1 MTLVYLESA
10 RGNIEIAF
18 ERCVDVL
25 RTDPEHS
32 LALNNAVILAYK
44 LQRYDMAVAFA
55 NSMRELNPVDV
66 RPYRYL
72 TAIYAEQENTE
83 AVIDIAGQGLQIEPL
98 DPNLNYLKGLAPCFL
113 DPR

>member
-1 MTLVYLESA
+1 MRTALLSPQLTLVYLESA
-10 RGNIEIAF
+10 RGNIEVAF

-25 RTDPEHS
+25 RRDPEHS

-44 LQRYDMAVAFA
+44 LKRYDMAIAFA
-55 NSMRELNPVDV
+55 NSMRGANPSDV

-72 TAIYAEQENTE
+72 TAIYAEQENTD

-98 DPNLNYLKGLAPCFL
+98 IPT
-113 DPR
+113 